1 MFIFEEEFWKYVFI
15 VIATLSLVGLGFL
28 MHKYEVKS
36 QLCKDRG
43 GVLVE
48 LPDGYACVK
57 LERIE
62 LK

>member
-1 MFIFEEEFWKYVFI
+1 MFIFEEEFWKYAFI
-15 VIATLSLVGLGFL
+15 VTFALFAVVLVVSV
-28 MHKYEVKS
+28 YQYQVKS
-36 QLCKDRG
+36 ELCKEKG
-43 GVLVE
+43 GALVE

>member
-1 MFIFEEEFWKYVFI
+1 MIIFEEDFWKSFFI
-15 VIATLSLVGLGFL
+15 VTVVLSLIGLGFL
-28 MHKYEVKS
+28 IYKFEVKS

-43 GVLVE
+43 GALVE

-57 LERIE
+57 LERID